1 MREKKNFAERTR
13 ISKEDRT
20 RKKYFLVFEG
30 NRTEGIYFNTINEL
44 KDKIGINPLI
54 EIISIE
60 RTYTEEGWSN
70 PKKILE
76 QLLKDLEEIEN
87 GKISYKTLVDKIIE
101 IIMEDEKISSKI
113 LKEIS
118 SEKMIENIKN
128 DIESLDNIVE
138 NVEEDCEF
146 LLNMIIKKLFL
157 TIEEIPNIL
166 ETVLKNIENKQ
177 ITYSEDIDKMCFIV
191 DRDKKSF
198 KEEQYNYVKKE
209 CKRKNFK
216 LYVTNPCFEFWL
228 LLHFDEVHSI
238 DKEKLLENNRITAK
252 SKVRYV
258 EAELKKYFPYN
269 KNKYNAEL
277 LIEKI
282 DLAIENEKKF
292 CEDIEELKDKLGSNI
307 GLLIQELKEK

>member
-13 ISKEDRT
+13 ISNEDRT

-30 NRTEGIYFNTINEL
+30 NRTEEIYFNAINEL

-87 GKISYKTLVDKIIE
+87 GRISYKTLVDKIIE
-101 IIMEDEKISSKI
+101 IIMENEKFFSKIS
-113 LKEIS
+113 KEIS
-118 SEKMIENIKN
+118 SKEIIEDIKN
-128 DIESLDNIVE
+128 EIESLDDIVE
-138 NVEEDCEF
+138 NIEEDCEIF
-146 LLNMIIKKLFL
+146 LDIIIKKLFF

-166 ETVLKNIENKQ
+166 ETILKNIKNEQ
-177 ITYSEDIDKMCFIV
+177 ITYSEDIDKMCLIV

-198 KEEQYNYVKKE
+198 KEEQYNYVKEE
-209 CKRKNFK
+209 CKKKNFK

-228 LLHFDEVHSI
+228 LLHFDEVHLI
-238 DKEKLLENNRITAK
+238 NKEKLLENKRA
-252 SKVRYV
+252 SLKVRFV
-258 EAELKKYFPYN
+258 ESELKKYFPYN

-292 CEDIEELKDKLGSNI
+292 CENIEELKDKLGSNI
-307 GLLIQELKEK
+307 GLLIKELKEK

>member
-1 MREKKNFAERTR
+1 MREKRNFAERTK

-30 NRTEGIYFNTINEL
+30 SRTEEIYFDTINEL
-44 KDKIGINPLI
+44 KGKIGINPLI

-60 RTYTEEGWSN
+60 RTYSEYGWSN

-76 QLLKDLEEIEN
+76 QLLKDLEEIED
-87 GKISYKTLVDKIIE
+87 GKLSYKTLVDKIME
-101 IIMEDEKISSKI
+101 IIVEDKNFSLKISKKSN
-113 LKEIS
+113 LKEVIEDIENEIES
-118 SEKMIENIKN
+118 LENTVKNIEEDCITLLSIITKKVFLVKEEIENILEKVL
-128 DIESLDNIVE
+128 ENIG
-138 NVEEDCEF
+138 NQ
-146 LLNMIIKKLFL
+146 
-157 TIEEIPNIL
+157 
-166 ETVLKNIENKQ
+166 Q
-177 ITYSEDIDKMCFIV
+177 ITYSEDIDKMCLIV

-198 KEEQYNYVKKE
+198 KEEQYNYVKEE

-216 LYVTNPCFEFWL
+216 FYVTNPCFEFWL

-238 DKEKLLENNRITAK
+238 NREKLLENKRAS

-258 EAELKKYFPYN
+258 ESELKKYFPYN

-282 DLAIENEKKF
+282 DLAIENEKRF

-307 GLLIQELKEK
+307 GLLIKELKEK

>member
-1 MREKKNFAERTR
+1 MRERKNFAERTR

-20 RKKYFLVFEG
+20 RKKYFLVCEG

-166 ETVLKNIENKQ
+166 EAVLRNIENKQ
-177 ITYSEDIDKMCFIV
+177 ITYSEDIDKMCLIV

-198 KEEQYNYVKKE
+198 KEEQYNYVKEE
-209 CKRKNFK
+209 CERKNFK

-228 LLHFDEVHSI
+228 LLHFDEVHLI
-238 DKEKLLENNRITAK
+238 NKEELLENKRAS
-252 SKVRYV
+252 SKVRFV
-258 EAELKKYFPYN
+258 ESELKKYFPYN

>member
-1 MREKKNFAERTR
+1 MREKKKFAERTR

-101 IIMEDEKISSKI
+101 IIMEDKKISSKI
-113 LKEIS
+113 SKEIS

-128 DIESLDNIVE
+128 DRKSLDNIVE

-292 CEDIEELKDKLGSNI
+292 CEDIGELKDKLGSNI
-307 GLLIQELKEK
+307 GLLIKELKEK

>member
-1 MREKKNFAERTR
+1 MRE
-13 ISKEDRT
+13 IGQKE
-20 RKKYFLVFEG
+20 Y
-30 NRTEGIYFNTINEL
+30 TINEL

-101 IIMEDEKISSKI
+101 IIMEDKKFFSNISKEIS
-113 LKEIS
+113 LKEI
-118 SEKMIENIKN
+118 IEDIKN
-128 DIESLDNIVE
+128 EIESLDNIVE
-138 NVEEDCEF
+138 NVEEDCES

-157 TIEEIPNIL
+157 TIEKIPNIL

-177 ITYSEDIDKMCFIV
+177 ITYSEDIDKMCLIV
-191 DRDKKSF
+191 DRNKKSF
-198 KEEQYNYVKKE
+198 KEEQYNYVKEE
-209 CKRKNFK
+209 CKKKNFK
-216 LYVTNPCFEFWL
+216 LYITNPCFEFWL
-228 LLHFDEVHSI
+228 LLHFDEVHLI
-238 DKEKLLENNRITAK
+238 NKEKLLENKRAS
-252 SKVRYV
+252 SKVRFV
-258 EAELKKYFPYN
+258 ESELKKYFPYN

-282 DLAIENEKKF
+282 DLAIENEKRF
-292 CEDIEELKDKLGSNI
+292 CEDIEGLKNELGSNV

>member
-1 MREKKNFAERTR
+1 MRERKNFAERTR

-30 NRTEGIYFNTINEL
+30 NRTEGIYFNAINEL

-60 RTYTEEGWSN
+60 RTYTEEGWSH

-76 QLLKDLEEIEN
+76 QLLKDLKEIEN
-87 GKISYKTLVDKIIE
+87 GELSYKTLIDKIMW
-101 IIMEDEKISSKI
+101 IIIEDEKFSSKI

-118 SEKMIENIKN
+118 PEEIIEDIKN
-128 DIESLDNIVE
+128 EIESLENTVKNI
-138 NVEEDCEF
+138 EEDCITLLSIITKKVF
-146 LLNMIIKKLFL
+146 LVK
-157 TIEEIPNIL
+157 EEIANIL
-166 ETVLKNIENKQ
+166 EKVLENIGNQQ
-177 ITYSEDIDKMCFIV
+177 ITYSEDIDKMCLIV

-198 KEEQYNYVKKE
+198 KEEQYNYVKEE
-209 CKRKNFK
+209 CKKKNFK
-216 LYVTNPCFEFWL
+216 FFVTNPCFEFWL

-238 DKEKLLENNRITAK
+238 NREKLLENKRAS

-258 EAELKKYFPYN
+258 ESELKKYFPYN
-269 KNKYNAEL
+269 KNRYNAEL

-282 DLAIENEKKF
+282 DLAIENEKSF
-292 CEDIEELKDKLGSNI
+292 CEDIEELKDELGSNV

>member
-13 ISKEDRT
+13 ISNEDRT

-60 RTYTEEGWSN
+60 KTYTEEGWSN

-87 GKISYKTLVDKIIE
+87 GKFSYKTLVDKIIE
-101 IIMEDEKISSKI
+101 IIMEDKKFFSNISKEIS
-113 LKEIS
+113 LKEI
-118 SEKMIENIKN
+118 IEDIKN
-128 DIESLDNIVE
+128 EIESLDNIVE

-166 ETVLKNIENKQ
+166 EAVLRNIENKQ
-177 ITYSEDIDKMCFIV
+177 ITYSEDIDKMCLIV

-198 KEEQYNYVKKE
+198 KEEQYNYVKEE
-209 CKRKNFK
+209 CERKNFK

-228 LLHFDEVHSI
+228 LLHFDEVHLI
-238 DKEKLLENNRITAK
+238 NKEELLENKRAS
-252 SKVRYV
+252 SKVRFV
-258 EAELKKYFPYN
+258 ESELKKYFPYN

-277 LIEKI
+277 LIKKI
-282 DLAIENEKKF
+282 DLAIENEKRF
-292 CEDIEELKDKLGSNI
+292 CEDIEELKDELGSNV

>member
-1 MREKKNFAERTR
+1 MREKRNFAERTK

-30 NRTEGIYFNTINEL
+30 SRTEEIYFDTINEL
-44 KDKIGINPLI
+44 KGKIGINPLI

-60 RTYTEEGWSN
+60 RTYSEYGWSN

-76 QLLKDLEEIEN
+76 QLLKDLEEIED
-87 GKISYKTLVDKIIE
+87 GKLSYKTLVDKI
-101 IIMEDEKISSKI
+101 METIVEDKNLSLKISKKSN
-113 LKEIS
+113 LKEVI
-118 SEKMIENIKN
+118 EDIENE
-128 DIESLDNIVE
+128 IESLENTVKNI
-138 NVEEDCEF
+138 EEDCITLLSIITKKVF
-146 LLNMIIKKLFL
+146 LVK
-157 TIEEIPNIL
+157 EEIANIL
-166 ETVLKNIENKQ
+166 EKVLENIGNQQ
-177 ITYSEDIDKMCFIV
+177 ITYSEDIDKMCLIV

-198 KEEQYNYVKKE
+198 KEEQYNYVKEE

-216 LYVTNPCFEFWL
+216 FYVTNPCFEFWL

-238 DKEKLLENNRITAK
+238 NREKLLENKRAS

-258 EAELKKYFPYN
+258 ESELKKYFPYN

-282 DLAIENEKKF
+282 DLAIENEKRF

-307 GLLIQELKEK
+307 GLLIKELKEK

>member
-1 MREKKNFAERTR
+1 MREKRNFAERTK

-30 NRTEGIYFNTINEL
+30 SRTEEIYFDTINEL
-44 KDKIGINPLI
+44 KGKIGINPLI

-60 RTYTEEGWSN
+60 RTYSEYGWSN

-76 QLLKDLEEIEN
+76 QLLKDLEEIED
-87 GKISYKTLVDKIIE
+87 GKLSYKTLVDKIME
-101 IIMEDEKISSKI
+101 IIVEDKNFSLKISKKSN
-113 LKEIS
+113 LKEVI
-118 SEKMIENIKN
+118 EDIENE
-128 DIESLDNIVE
+128 IESLENTVKNI
-138 NVEEDCEF
+138 EEDCITLLSIITKKVF
-146 LLNMIIKKLFL
+146 LVK
-157 TIEEIPNIL
+157 EEIANIL
-166 ETVLKNIENKQ
+166 EKVLENIGNQQ
-177 ITYSEDIDKMCFIV
+177 ITYSEDIDKMCLIV

-198 KEEQYNYVKKE
+198 KEEQYNYVKEE

-216 LYVTNPCFEFWL
+216 FYVTNPCFEFWL

-238 DKEKLLENNRITAK
+238 NREKLLENKRAS

-258 EAELKKYFPYN
+258 ESELKKYFPYN

-282 DLAIENEKKF
+282 DLAIENEKRF
-292 CEDIEELKDKLGSNI
+292 CEDIERLKNELGSNV
-307 GLLIQELKEK
+307 GLLIQELKGK

>member
-1 MREKKNFAERTR
+1 MREKRKFAERTR

-20 RKKYFLVFEG
+20 IKKYFLVFEG
-30 NRTEGIYFNTINEL
+30 NRTEEIYFNAINEL

-177 ITYSEDIDKMCFIV
+177 ITYSEDIDKMCLIV

-198 KEEQYNYVKKE
+198 KEEQYNYVKEE
-209 CKRKNFK
+209 CKKKNFK

-228 LLHFDEVHSI
+228 LLHFDEVHLI
-238 DKEKLLENNRITAK
+238 DKEELLENKRAS
-252 SKVRYV
+252 SKVRFV
-258 EAELKKYFPYN
+258 ESELKKYFPYN

-292 CEDIEELKDKLGSNI
+292 CENIEELKDKLGSNI
-307 GLLIQELKEK
+307 GLLIKELKEK

>member
-1 MREKKNFAERTR
+1 MRERKNFAERTR

-20 RKKYFLVFEG
+20 RKKYFLVCEG

-177 ITYSEDIDKMCFIV
+177 ITYSEDIDKMCLIV

-198 KEEQYNYVKKE
+198 KEEQYNYVKEE
-209 CKRKNFK
+209 CKKKNFK

-228 LLHFDEVHSI
+228 LLHFDEVHLI
-238 DKEKLLENNRITAK
+238 NKEELLENKRAS
-252 SKVRYV
+252 SKVRFV
-258 EAELKKYFPYN
+258 ESELKKYFPYN

-282 DLAIENEKKF
+282 DLAIENEKRF
-292 CEDIEELKDKLGSNI
+292 CEDIERLKNELGSNV

>member
-60 RTYTEEGWSN
+60 KTYTEEGWSN

-87 GKISYKTLVDKIIE
+87 GKFSYKTLVDKIIE
-101 IIMEDEKISSKI
+101 IIMEDKKFFSNISKEIS
-113 LKEIS
+113 LKEI
-118 SEKMIENIKN
+118 IEDIKN
-128 DIESLDNIVE
+128 EIESLDNIVE

-166 ETVLKNIENKQ
+166 ETVLKAPISTLAILTY
-177 ITYSEDIDKMCFIV
+177 ITAWNDY
-191 DRDKKSF
+191 
-198 KEEQYNYVKKE
+198 
-209 CKRKNFK
+209 
-216 LYVTNPCFEFWL
+216 FWPLLVSYTDSSRVLMVALAVFRSQASQTGPDWSGLMAATLVAALPML
-228 LLHFDEVHSI
+228 LLFMAFARRIVNSI
-238 DKEKLLENNRITAK
+238 DFTGIK
-252 SKVRYV
+252 
-258 EAELKKYFPYN
+258 
-269 KNKYNAEL
+269 
-277 LIEKI
+277 
-282 DLAIENEKKF
+282 
-292 CEDIEELKDKLGSNI
+292 
-307 GLLIQELKEK
+307 

>member
-1 MREKKNFAERTR
+1 MREKRKFAERTR

-20 RKKYFLVFEG
+20 IKKYFLVFEG
-30 NRTEGIYFNTINEL
+30 NRTEEIYFNAINEL

-166 ETVLKNIENKQ
+166 EIVLKNIENKQ
-177 ITYSEDIDKMCFIV
+177 ITYSEDIDKMCLIV

-198 KEEQYNYVKKE
+198 KEEQYNYVKEE
-209 CKRKNFK
+209 CKKKNFK

-228 LLHFDEVHSI
+228 LLHFDEVHLI
-238 DKEKLLENNRITAK
+238 NKEELLENKRAS
-252 SKVRYV
+252 SKVRFV
-258 EAELKKYFPYN
+258 ESELKKYFPYN

-282 DLAIENEKKF
+282 DLAIENEKNFVK
-292 CEDIEELKDKLGSNI
+292 ILKN
-307 GLLIQELKEK
+307 LKIS

>member
-1 MREKKNFAERTR
+1 MREKRKFAERTR

-20 RKKYFLVFEG
+20 IKKYFLVFEG
-30 NRTEGIYFNTINEL
+30 NRTEEIYFNAINEL

-87 GKISYKTLVDKIIE
+87 GKISYKTLVNKIIE

-166 ETVLKNIENKQ
+166 EIVLKNIENKQ
-177 ITYSEDIDKMCFIV
+177 ITYSEDIDKMCLIV

-198 KEEQYNYVKKE
+198 KEEQYNYVKEE
-209 CKRKNFK
+209 CKKKNFK

-228 LLHFDEVHSI
+228 LLHFDEVHLI
-238 DKEKLLENNRITAK
+238 NKEELLENKRAS
-252 SKVRYV
+252 SKVRSV
-258 EAELKKYFPYN
+258 ESELKKYFPYN

-292 CEDIEELKDKLGSNI
+292 CENIEELKDKLGSNI
-307 GLLIQELKEK
+307 GLLIKELKEK

>member
-1 MREKKNFAERTR
+1 MREKRNFAERTK

-30 NRTEGIYFNTINEL
+30 SRTEEIYFDTINEL
-44 KDKIGINPLI
+44 KGKIGINPLI

-76 QLLKDLEEIEN
+76 QLLKDLEEIED
-87 GKISYKTLVDKIIE
+87 GKLSYKTLVDKIME
-101 IIMEDEKISSKI
+101 IIVEDKNFSLKISKKSN
-113 LKEIS
+113 LKEVI
-118 SEKMIENIKN
+118 EDIENE
-128 DIESLDNIVE
+128 IESLENTVKNI
-138 NVEEDCEF
+138 EEDCITLLSIITKKVF
-146 LLNMIIKKLFL
+146 LVK
-157 TIEEIPNIL
+157 EEIANIL
-166 ETVLKNIENKQ
+166 EKVLENIGNQQ
-177 ITYSEDIDKMCFIV
+177 ITYSEDIDKMCLIV

-198 KEEQYNYVKKE
+198 KEEQYNYVKEE

-216 LYVTNPCFEFWL
+216 FYVTNPCFEFWL

-238 DKEKLLENNRITAK
+238 NREKLLENKRAS

-258 EAELKKYFPYN
+258 ESELKKYFPYN

-282 DLAIENEKKF
+282 DLAIENEKRF

-307 GLLIQELKEK
+307 GLLIKELKEK

>member
-1 MREKKNFAERTR
+1 MREKRNFAERTK

-30 NRTEGIYFNTINEL
+30 SRTEEIYFDTINEL
-44 KDKIGINPLI
+44 KGKIGINPLI

-60 RTYTEEGWSN
+60 RTYSEYGWSN

-76 QLLKDLEEIEN
+76 QLLKDLEEIEDE
-87 GKISYKTLVDKIIE
+87 KLSYKTLVDKIME
-101 IIMEDEKISSKI
+101 IIVEDKNFSLKISKKSN
-113 LKEIS
+113 LKEVI
-118 SEKMIENIKN
+118 EDIENE
-128 DIESLDNIVE
+128 IESLENTVKNI
-138 NVEEDCEF
+138 EEDCITLLSIITKKVF
-146 LLNMIIKKLFL
+146 LVK
-157 TIEEIPNIL
+157 EEIANIL
-166 ETVLKNIENKQ
+166 EKVLENIGNQQ
-177 ITYSEDIDKMCFIV
+177 ITYSEDIDKMCLIV

-198 KEEQYNYVKKE
+198 KEEQYNYVKEE

-216 LYVTNPCFEFWL
+216 FYVTNPCFEFWL
-228 LLHFDEVHSI
+228 LLHFDDVHSI
-238 DKEKLLENNRITAK
+238 NREKVLENKRAS

-258 EAELKKYFPYN
+258 ESELKKYFPYN

-282 DLAIENEKKF
+282 DLAIENEKRF

-307 GLLIQELKEK
+307 GLLIKELKEK

>member
-1 MREKKNFAERTR
+1 MREKRNFAERTK

-30 NRTEGIYFNTINEL
+30 SRTEEIYFDTINEL
-44 KDKIGINPLI
+44 KGKIGINPLI

-60 RTYTEEGWSN
+60 RTYSEYGWSN

-76 QLLKDLEEIEN
+76 QLLKDLEEIED
-87 GKISYKTLVDKIIE
+87 GKLSYKTLVDKIME
-101 IIMEDEKISSKI
+101 IIVEDKNFSLKISKKSN
-113 LKEIS
+113 LKEVI
-118 SEKMIENIKN
+118 EDIENE
-128 DIESLDNIVE
+128 IESLENTVKNI
-138 NVEEDCEF
+138 EEDCITLLSIITKKVF
-146 LLNMIIKKLFL
+146 LVK
-157 TIEEIPNIL
+157 EEIANIL
-166 ETVLKNIENKQ
+166 EKVLENIGNQQ
-177 ITYSEDIDKMCFIV
+177 ITYSEDIDKMCLIV

-198 KEEQYNYVKKE
+198 KEEQYNYVKEE

-216 LYVTNPCFEFWL
+216 FYVTNPCFEFWL

-238 DKEKLLENNRITAK
+238 NREKLLENKRAS

-258 EAELKKYFPYN
+258 ESELTKYFPYN

-282 DLAIENEKKF
+282 DLAIENEKRF

-307 GLLIQELKEK
+307 GLLIKELKEK

>member
-1 MREKKNFAERTR
+1 MREKRKFAERTR

-20 RKKYFLVFEG
+20 IKKYFLVFER
-30 NRTEGIYFNTINEL
+30 NRTEEIYFNAINEL

-177 ITYSEDIDKMCFIV
+177 ITYSEDIDKMCLIV

-198 KEEQYNYVKKE
+198 KEEQYNYVKEE
-209 CKRKNFK
+209 CKKKNFK

-228 LLHFDEVHSI
+228 LLHFDEVHLI
-238 DKEKLLENNRITAK
+238 NKEELLENKRAS
-252 SKVRYV
+252 SKVRFV
-258 EAELKKYFPYN
+258 ESELKKYFPYN

-292 CEDIEELKDKLGSNI
+292 CENIEELKDKLGSNI
-307 GLLIQELKEK
+307 GLLIKELKEK

>member
-1 MREKKNFAERTR
+1 MRERKNFAERTR

-20 RKKYFLVFEG
+20 RKKYFLVCEG

-177 ITYSEDIDKMCFIV
+177 ITYSEDIDKMCLIV

-198 KEEQYNYVKKE
+198 KEEQYNYVKEE
-209 CKRKNFK
+209 CERKSFK

-228 LLHFDEVHSI
+228 LLHFDEVHLI
-238 DKEKLLENNRITAK
+238 NKEELLENKRAS
-252 SKVRYV
+252 SKVRFV
-258 EAELKKYFPYN
+258 ESELKKYFPYN

-282 DLAIENEKKF
+282 DLAIENEKRF
-292 CEDIEELKDKLGSNI
+292 CEDIERLKNELGSNV
-307 GLLIQELKEK
+307 GLLIQELKGK

>member
-1 MREKKNFAERTR
+1 MRERKNFAERTR

-30 NRTEGIYFNTINEL
+30 NRTEGIYFNAINEL

-60 RTYTEEGWSN
+60 RTYTEEGWSH

-76 QLLKDLEEIEN
+76 QLLKDLKEIEN
-87 GKISYKTLVDKIIE
+87 GELSYKTLIDKIMW
-101 IIMEDEKISSKI
+101 IIIEDEKFSSKI

-118 SEKMIENIKN
+118 PEEIIEDIKN
-128 DIESLDNIVE
+128 EIESLDNIVE
-138 NVEEDCEF
+138 NIEEDCEF
-146 LLNMIIKKLFL
+146 FLNMIIKKFFL

-166 ETVLKNIENKQ
+166 ETVLKNIENEQ
-177 ITYSEDIDKMCFIV
+177 ITYSEDIDKMCLIV

-198 KEEQYNYVKKE
+198 KEEQYNYVKEE
-209 CKRKNFK
+209 CKKKNFK
-216 LYVTNPCFEFWL
+216 FFVTNPCFEFWL

-238 DKEKLLENNRITAK
+238 NREELLENKRVN

-258 EAELKKYFPYN
+258 QSELKKYFPYN
-269 KNKYNAEL
+269 KNRYNAEL

-282 DLAIENEKKF
+282 DLAIENEKSF
-292 CEDIEELKDKLGSNI
+292 CEDIEELKDELGSNV

>member
-1 MREKKNFAERTR
+1 MREKRNFAERTK

-20 RKKYFLVFEG
+20 RKKYVLVFEG
-30 NRTEGIYFNTINEL
+30 SRTEEIYFDTINEL
-44 KDKIGINPLI
+44 KGKIGINPLI

-60 RTYTEEGWSN
+60 RTYSEYGWSN

-76 QLLKDLEEIEN
+76 QLLKDLEEIED
-87 GKISYKTLVDKIIE
+87 GKLSYKTLVDKIME
-101 IIMEDEKISSKI
+101 IIVEDKNFSLKISKKSN
-113 LKEIS
+113 LKEVI
-118 SEKMIENIKN
+118 EDIENE
-128 DIESLDNIVE
+128 IESLENTVKNI
-138 NVEEDCEF
+138 EEDCITLLSIITKKVF
-146 LLNMIIKKLFL
+146 LVK
-157 TIEEIPNIL
+157 EEIANIL
-166 ETVLKNIENKQ
+166 EKVLENIGNQQ
-177 ITYSEDIDKMCFIV
+177 ITYSEDIDKMCLIV

-198 KEEQYNYVKKE
+198 KEEQYNYVKEE

-216 LYVTNPCFEFWL
+216 FYVTNPCFEFWL

-238 DKEKLLENNRITAK
+238 NREKLLENKRAS

-258 EAELKKYFPYN
+258 ESELKKYFPYN

-282 DLAIENEKKF
+282 DLAIENEKRF

-307 GLLIQELKEK
+307 GLLIKELKEK

>member
-60 RTYTEEGWSN
+60 KTYTEEGWSN

-87 GKISYKTLVDKIIE
+87 GKFSYKTLVDKIIE
-101 IIMEDEKISSKI
+101 IIMEDKKFFSNISKEIS
-113 LKEIS
+113 LKEI
-118 SEKMIENIKN
+118 IEDIKN
-128 DIESLDNIVE
+128 EIESLDNIVE

-177 ITYSEDIDKMCFIV
+177 ITYSEDIDKMCLIV

-198 KEEQYNYVKKE
+198 KEEQYNYVKEE
-209 CKRKNFK
+209 CERKNFK

-228 LLHFDEVHSI
+228 LLHFDEVHLI
-238 DKEKLLENNRITAK
+238 NKEELLENKRAS
-252 SKVRYV
+252 SKVRFV
-258 EAELKKYFPYN
+258 ESELKKYFPYN

-282 DLAIENEKKF
+282 HLAIENEKKF

>member
-1 MREKKNFAERTR
+1 MRERKNFAERTR

-30 NRTEGIYFNTINEL
+30 NRTEGIYFNAINEL

-60 RTYTEEGWSN
+60 RTYSEYGWSN

-76 QLLKDLEEIEN
+76 QLLKDLEEIED
-87 GKISYKTLVDKIIE
+87 GKLSYKTLVDKIME
-101 IIMEDEKISSKI
+101 IIVEDKNFSLKISKKSN
-113 LKEIS
+113 LKEVI
-118 SEKMIENIKN
+118 EDIENE
-128 DIESLDNIVE
+128 IESLENTVKNI
-138 NVEEDCEF
+138 EEDCITLLSIITKKVF
-146 LLNMIIKKLFL
+146 LVK
-157 TIEEIPNIL
+157 EEIANIL
-166 ETVLKNIENKQ
+166 EKVLENIGNQQ
-177 ITYSEDIDKMCFIV
+177 ITYSEDIDKMCLIV

-198 KEEQYNYVKKE
+198 KEEQYNYVKEE

-216 LYVTNPCFEFWL
+216 FYVTNPCFEFWL

-238 DKEKLLENNRITAK
+238 NREKLLENKRAS

-258 EAELKKYFPYN
+258 ESELKKYFPYN

-282 DLAIENEKKF
+282 DLAIENEKRF

-307 GLLIQELKEK
+307 GLLIKELKEK

>member
-1 MREKKNFAERTR
+1 MREKRKFAERTR

-20 RKKYFLVFEG
+20 IKKYFLVFEG
-30 NRTEGIYFNTINEL
+30 NRTEEIYFNAINEL

-166 ETVLKNIENKQ
+166 EIVLKNIENKQ
-177 ITYSEDIDKMCFIV
+177 ITYSEDIDKMCLIV

-198 KEEQYNYVKKE
+198 KEEQYNYVKEE
-209 CKRKNFK
+209 CERKSFK

-228 LLHFDEVHSI
+228 LLHFDEVHLI
-238 DKEKLLENNRITAK
+238 NKEELLENKRAS
-252 SKVRYV
+252 SKVRSV
-258 EAELKKYFPYN
+258 ESELKKYFPYN

-282 DLAIENEKKF
+282 DLAIENEKRF
-292 CEDIEELKDKLGSNI
+292 CEDIERLKNELGSNV
-307 GLLIQELKEK
+307 GLLIQELKGK

>member
-1 MREKKNFAERTR
+1 MREKRRFAERTR

-20 RKKYFLVFEG
+20 IKKYFLVFEG
-30 NRTEGIYFNTINEL
+30 NRTEGIYFNAINEL

-87 GKISYKTLVDKIIE
+87 GKFSYKTLVDKIME
-101 IIMEDEKISSKI
+101 IIVEDKNFSLKISKKSN
-113 LKEIS
+113 LKEVI
-118 SEKMIENIKN
+118 EDIENE
-128 DIESLDNIVE
+128 IESLENTVKNI
-138 NVEEDCEF
+138 EEDCITLLSIITKKVF
-146 LLNMIIKKLFL
+146 LVK
-157 TIEEIPNIL
+157 EEIANIL
-166 ETVLKNIENKQ
+166 EKVLENIGNQQ
-177 ITYSEDIDKMCFIV
+177 ITYSEDIDKMCLIV

-198 KEEQYNYVKKE
+198 KEEQYNYVKEE

-216 LYVTNPCFEFWL
+216 FYVTNPCFEFWL

-238 DKEKLLENNRITAK
+238 NREKLLENKRAS

-258 EAELKKYFPYN
+258 ESELKKYFPYN

-282 DLAIENEKKF
+282 DLAIENEKRF

-307 GLLIQELKEK
+307 GLLIKELKEK

>member
-1 MREKKNFAERTR
+1 MRERKNFAERTR

-20 RKKYFLVFEG
+20 RKKNFLVCEG

-101 IIMEDEKISSKI
+101 IIMEDEKIFSKI
-113 LKEIS
+113 SKEIS

-177 ITYSEDIDKMCFIV
+177 ITYSEDIDKMCLIV
-191 DRDKKSF
+191 DRDRKSF
-198 KEEQYNYVKKE
+198 KEEQYNYVKEE
-209 CKRKNFK
+209 CKKKNFK

-228 LLHFDEVHSI
+228 LLHFDEVHLI
-238 DKEKLLENNRITAK
+238 NKEELLENKRAS
-252 SKVRYV
+252 SKVRFV
-258 EAELKKYFPYN
+258 ESELKKYFPYN

-277 LIEKI
+277 LIQKI
-282 DLAIENEKKF
+282 DLAIENEKRF
-292 CEDIEELKDKLGSNI
+292 CEDIEGLKNELGSNV
-307 GLLIQELKEK
+307 GLLIQELKGK

>member
-1 MREKKNFAERTR
+1 MREKRRFAERTR

-20 RKKYFLVFEG
+20 IKKYFLVFEG
-30 NRTEGIYFNTINEL
+30 NRTEGIYFNAINEL

-87 GKISYKTLVDKIIE
+87 GKFSYKTLVDKIIE
-101 IIMEDEKISSKI
+101 IIMEDEKCFSKI
-113 LKEIS
+113 SKEI
-118 SEKMIENIKN
+118 IEDIKN
-128 DIESLDNIVE
+128 EIESLDSIVE
-138 NVEEDCEF
+138 NIEEDCEF
-146 LLNMIIKKLFL
+146 FLNMIIKNFFL

-177 ITYSEDIDKMCFIV
+177 ITYSEDIDKMCLIV

-198 KEEQYNYVKKE
+198 KEEQYNYVKEE

-216 LYVTNPCFEFWL
+216 FYVTNPCFEFWL

-238 DKEKLLENNRITAK
+238 NREKLLENKRAS

-258 EAELKKYFPYN
+258 ESELKKYFPYN

-282 DLAIENEKKF
+282 DLAIENEKRF

-307 GLLIQELKEK
+307 GLLIKELKEK

>member
-1 MREKKNFAERTR
+1 MREKRKFAERTR

-20 RKKYFLVFEG
+20 IKKYFLVFEG
-30 NRTEGIYFNTINEL
+30 NRTEEIYFNAINEL

-177 ITYSEDIDKMCFIV
+177 ITYSEDIDKMCLIV

-198 KEEQYNYVKKE
+198 KEEQYNYVKEE
-209 CKRKNFK
+209 CKKKNFK

-228 LLHFDEVHSI
+228 LLHFDEVHLI
-238 DKEKLLENNRITAK
+238 NKEELLENKRAS
-252 SKVRYV
+252 SKVRFV
-258 EAELKKYFPYN
+258 ESELKKYFPYN

-292 CEDIEELKDKLGSNI
+292 CENIEELKDKIGSNI
-307 GLLIQELKEK
+307 GLLIKELKEK

>member
-1 MREKKNFAERTR
+1 MRERKNFAERTR

-20 RKKYFLVFEG
+20 RKKYFLVCEG

-177 ITYSEDIDKMCFIV
+177 ITYSEDIDKMCLIV

-198 KEEQYNYVKKE
+198 KEEQYNYVKEE
-209 CKRKNFK
+209 CKKKNFK

-238 DKEKLLENNRITAK
+238 NREKLLENKRAS

-258 EAELKKYFPYN
+258 ESELKKYFPYN

-282 DLAIENEKKF
+282 DLAIENEKRF
-292 CEDIEELKDKLGSNI
+292 CEDIERLKNELGSNV
-307 GLLIQELKEK
+307 GLLIQELKGK

>member
-1 MREKKNFAERTR
+1 MRERKNFAERTR

-60 RTYTEEGWSN
+60 RTYTEEGWSH

-76 QLLKDLEEIEN
+76 QLLKDLKEIEN
-87 GKISYKTLVDKIIE
+87 GELSYKTLIDKIMW
-101 IIMEDEKISSKI
+101 IIIEDEKFSSKI

-118 SEKMIENIKN
+118 PEEIIEDIKN
-128 DIESLDNIVE
+128 EIESLDNIVE
-138 NVEEDCEF
+138 NIEEDCEF
-146 LLNMIIKKLFL
+146 FLNMIIKKFFL

-166 ETVLKNIENKQ
+166 ETVLKNIENEQ
-177 ITYSEDIDKMCFIV
+177 ITYSEDIDKMCLIV

-198 KEEQYNYVKKE
+198 KEEQYNYVKEE
-209 CKRKNFK
+209 CKKKNFK
-216 LYVTNPCFEFWL
+216 FFVTNPCFEFWL

-238 DKEKLLENNRITAK
+238 NREELLENKRVN

-258 EAELKKYFPYN
+258 QSELKKYFPYN
-269 KNKYNAEL
+269 KNRYNAEL

-282 DLAIENEKKF
+282 DLAIENEKSF
-292 CEDIEELKDKLGSNI
+292 CEDIEELKDELGSNV

>member
-1 MREKKNFAERTR
+1 MREKRKFAERTR

-20 RKKYFLVFEG
+20 IKKYFLVFEG
-30 NRTEGIYFNTINEL
+30 NRTEEIYFNAINEL

-101 IIMEDEKISSKI
+101 IIMEDEKIFSKI
-113 LKEIS
+113 SKEIS

-166 ETVLKNIENKQ
+166 EAVLRNIENKQ
-177 ITYSEDIDKMCFIV
+177 ITYSEDIDKMCLIV

-198 KEEQYNYVKKE
+198 KEEQYNYVKEE
-209 CKRKNFK
+209 CERKNFK

-228 LLHFDEVHSI
+228 LLHFDEVHLI
-238 DKEKLLENNRITAK
+238 NKEELLENKRAS
-252 SKVRYV
+252 SKVRFV
-258 EAELKKYFPYN
+258 ESELKKYFPYN